1 MIKKKAVAGG
11 IVALAAVLGGGGIFA
26 WTRRTADTETLADNQ
41 KYVYAYVTS
50 IEGNELT
57 YMEVDESV
65 VEAYLAS
72 STEDTENTE
81 KGGDGSG
88 APGGSD
94 GSGAPGDGSGA
105 PGRMSQ
111 GTSGTNDSTEM
122 SDGMT
127 QEENGDMP
135 GDATSDGTGSNGG
148 GAPGGNGGMSGKSVT
163 TLIPVSTVVHT
174 TAGTETTFQ
183 RLAAGDLLKL
193 LILRSRKLQFR
204 EASRRRKKL
213 KSRACCRKKYRIF
226 NGHAGFCFC
235 PDIFQILKIGSC
247 RKLSPCNLG
256 FLHRLREGMPDLS
269 QYIFRHLFF

>member
-1 MIKKKAVAGG
+1 MIRKKVMAGG

-26 WTRRTADTETLADNQ
+26 WTHRTADMETLADNQ

-72 STEDTENTE
+72 STENTENAE
-81 KGGDGSG
+81 KGGDGSGVPGGSDGSGAPGGSDTAGAPEDGSG

-111 GTSGTNDSTEM
+111 GTSGTNDSTVM
-122 SDGMT
+122 SYGMP

-193 LILRSRKLQFR
+193 LIVTSEDGEEVIIEIWMQ
-204 EASRRRKKL
+204 
-213 KSRACCRKKYRIF
+213 
-226 NGHAGFCFC
+226 
-235 PDIFQILKIGSC
+235 
-247 RKLSPCNLG
+247 
-256 FLHRLREGMPDLS
+256 
-269 QYIFRHLFF
+269 

>member
-11 IVALAAVLGGGGIFA
+11 IVALAAVLGGGGIFV
-26 WTRRTADTETLADNQ
+26 WTRRIEDTETLADNQ

-57 YMEVDESV
+57 YVEVDESV

-72 STEDTENTE
+72 STENTENAE

-94 GSGAPGDGSGA
+94 GSGAPGGSDAAGAPGDGLGAPGDGSGAPGDSTEASGDGSGA

-193 LILRSRKLQFR
+193 LIETSEDGEEVIIEIWMQ
-204 EASRRRKKL
+204 
-213 KSRACCRKKYRIF
+213 
-226 NGHAGFCFC
+226 
-235 PDIFQILKIGSC
+235 
-247 RKLSPCNLG
+247 
-256 FLHRLREGMPDLS
+256 
-269 QYIFRHLFF
+269 

>member
-94 GSGAPGDGSGA
+94 GSGAPGGSDTAGAPGDSTEASGDGSGA

-111 GTSGTNDSTEM
+111 GTSGTDANTET
-122 SDGMT
+122 SDGQP

-135 GDATSDGTGSNGG
+135 GDTALDGTEKNGEE
-148 GAPGGNGGMSGKSVT
+148 APGGNGGMSGESVT
-163 TLIPVSTVVHT
+163 TLIPVSTVVNT

-193 LILRSRKLQFR
+193 LIVTSEDGEEVIVEIWMQ
-204 EASRRRKKL
+204 
-213 KSRACCRKKYRIF
+213 
-226 NGHAGFCFC
+226 
-235 PDIFQILKIGSC
+235 
-247 RKLSPCNLG
+247 
-256 FLHRLREGMPDLS
+256 
-269 QYIFRHLFF
+269 

>member
-81 KGGDGSG
+81 KGRDGSG

-111 GTSGTNDSTEM
+111 GTSGTNDSTVM
-122 SDGMT
+122 SYGMP

-193 LILRSRKLQFR
+193 LIETSEDGEEVIIEIWMQ
-204 EASRRRKKL
+204 
-213 KSRACCRKKYRIF
+213 
-226 NGHAGFCFC
+226 
-235 PDIFQILKIGSC
+235 
-247 RKLSPCNLG
+247 
-256 FLHRLREGMPDLS
+256 
-269 QYIFRHLFF
+269 

>member
-135 GDATSDGTGSNGG
+135 GDATSDGTESNGG

-193 LILRSRKLQFR
+193 LIVTSEDGEEVIVEIWMQ
-204 EASRRRKKL
+204 
-213 KSRACCRKKYRIF
+213 
-226 NGHAGFCFC
+226 
-235 PDIFQILKIGSC
+235 
-247 RKLSPCNLG
+247 
-256 FLHRLREGMPDLS
+256 
-269 QYIFRHLFF
+269 

>member
-57 YMEVDESV
+57 YVEVDESV

-72 STEDTENTE
+72 STENTENAE
-81 KGGDGSG
+81 KGGDGSR

-94 GSGAPGDGSGA
+94 GSGAPGGSDAAGASGDGSGA
-105 PGRMSQ
+105 PGGMPRGTSGTDDSTETSDGMSQGISGTDDSTETSYGMSQ
-111 GTSGTNDSTEM
+111 GTSGTNDSTVM
-122 SDGMT
+122 SYGMP

-193 LILRSRKLQFR
+193 LIETSEDGEEVIIEIWMQ
-204 EASRRRKKL
+204 
-213 KSRACCRKKYRIF
+213 
-226 NGHAGFCFC
+226 
-235 PDIFQILKIGSC
+235 
-247 RKLSPCNLG
+247 
-256 FLHRLREGMPDLS
+256 
-269 QYIFRHLFF
+269 

>member
-94 GSGAPGDGSGA
+94 GSGAPGGSDTAGAPGDSTEASGDGTGA

-111 GTSGTNDSTEM
+111 GTSGTNDSTVM
-122 SDGMT
+122 SYGMP

-193 LILRSRKLQFR
+193 LIVTSEDGEEVIVEIWMQ
-204 EASRRRKKL
+204 
-213 KSRACCRKKYRIF
+213 
-226 NGHAGFCFC
+226 
-235 PDIFQILKIGSC
+235 
-247 RKLSPCNLG
+247 
-256 FLHRLREGMPDLS
+256 
-269 QYIFRHLFF
+269 

>member
-1 MIKKKAVAGG
+1 MIRKKVMAGG

-26 WTRRTADTETLADNQ
+26 WTHRTADMETLADNQ

-72 STEDTENTE
+72 STENTENAE
-81 KGGDGSG
+81 KGGDGSGVPGGSDGSGAPGGSDTAGAPEDGSG

-122 SDGMT
+122 SDGMP

-193 LILRSRKLQFR
+193 LIVTSEDGEEVIIEIWMQ
-204 EASRRRKKL
+204 
-213 KSRACCRKKYRIF
+213 
-226 NGHAGFCFC
+226 
-235 PDIFQILKIGSC
+235 
-247 RKLSPCNLG
+247 
-256 FLHRLREGMPDLS
+256 
-269 QYIFRHLFF
+269 

>member
-81 KGGDGSG
+81 KGRDGSG

-122 SDGMT
+122 SDGMP

-135 GDATSDGTGSNGG
+135 GDATSDGTGSNGEE
-148 GAPGGNGGMSGKSVT
+148 APGGNGGMSGESVT

-193 LILRSRKLQFR
+193 LIVTSEDGEEVIIEIWMQ
-204 EASRRRKKL
+204 
-213 KSRACCRKKYRIF
+213 
-226 NGHAGFCFC
+226 
-235 PDIFQILKIGSC
+235 
-247 RKLSPCNLG
+247 
-256 FLHRLREGMPDLS
+256 
-269 QYIFRHLFF
+269 

>member
-26 WTRRTADTETLADNQ
+26 WTRRIEDTETLADNQ

-50 IEGNELT
+50 IKGNELT
-57 YMEVDESV
+57 YVEVDESV

-72 STEDTENTE
+72 STENTENAE
-81 KGGDGSG
+81 KG
-88 APGGSD
+88 
-94 GSGAPGDGSGA
+94 GDGSGA

-163 TLIPVSTVVHT
+163 SLIPVSTVVHT

-193 LILRSRKLQFR
+193 LIETSEDGEEVIIEIWMQ
-204 EASRRRKKL
+204 
-213 KSRACCRKKYRIF
+213 
-226 NGHAGFCFC
+226 
-235 PDIFQILKIGSC
+235 
-247 RKLSPCNLG
+247 
-256 FLHRLREGMPDLS
+256 
-269 QYIFRHLFF
+269 

>member
-81 KGGDGSG
+81 KGRDGSG

-122 SDGMT
+122 SDGMP

-193 LILRSRKLQFR
+193 LIVTSEDGEEVIIEIWMQ
-204 EASRRRKKL
+204 
-213 KSRACCRKKYRIF
+213 
-226 NGHAGFCFC
+226 
-235 PDIFQILKIGSC
+235 
-247 RKLSPCNLG
+247 
-256 FLHRLREGMPDLS
+256 
-269 QYIFRHLFF
+269 

>member
-11 IVALAAVLGGGGIFA
+11 IVALAAVLGGGIFA
-26 WTRRTADTETLADNQ
+26 WTRRIEDTETLADNQ

-57 YMEVDESV
+57 YVEVDESV

-72 STEDTENTE
+72 STENTENAE

-94 GSGAPGDGSGA
+94 GSGAPGGSDAAGASGDGLGA
-105 PGRMSQ
+105 PDGMSQ
-111 GTSGTNDSTEM
+111 GISGTDDSTET
-122 SDGMT
+122 SYGMP

-135 GDATSDGTGSNGG
+135 GDATSDGTGSNGEE
-148 GAPGGNGGMSGKSVT
+148 APGGNGGMSGESVT

-193 LILRSRKLQFR
+193 LIVTSEDGEEVIIEIWMQ
-204 EASRRRKKL
+204 
-213 KSRACCRKKYRIF
+213 
-226 NGHAGFCFC
+226 
-235 PDIFQILKIGSC
+235 
-247 RKLSPCNLG
+247 
-256 FLHRLREGMPDLS
+256 
-269 QYIFRHLFF
+269 

>member
-11 IVALAAVLGGGGIFA
+11 IVALAAVLGGGGIIA

-50 IEGNELT
+50 IKGNELT

-111 GTSGTNDSTEM
+111 GTSGTDAGTET
-122 SDGMT
+122 SDG
-127 QEENGDMP
+127 QPQGENGGMP
-135 GDATSDGTGSNGG
+135 GDTASDGTENNGG
-148 GAPGGNGGMSGKSVT
+148 GAPGGNGGMSGESVT

-193 LILRSRKLQFR
+193 LIETSEDGEEVIIEIWMQ
-204 EASRRRKKL
+204 
-213 KSRACCRKKYRIF
+213 
-226 NGHAGFCFC
+226 
-235 PDIFQILKIGSC
+235 
-247 RKLSPCNLG
+247 
-256 FLHRLREGMPDLS
+256 
-269 QYIFRHLFF
+269 

>member
-1 MIKKKAVAGG
+1 MIRKKVMAGG

-26 WTRRTADTETLADNQ
+26 WTHRTADMETLADNQ

-72 STEDTENTE
+72 STENTENAE
-81 KGGDGSG
+81 KGGDGSGVPGGSDGSGAPGGSDTAGAPEDGSG

-94 GSGAPGDGSGA
+94 GAGAPGDGSGA
-105 PGRMSQ
+105 PGRMPQ
-111 GTSGTNDSTEM
+111 GTSGTDAGTET
-122 SDGMT
+122 SDG
-127 QEENGDMP
+127 QPQGENDGMP
-135 GDATSDGTGSNGG
+135 GDTALDGTEKNGG
-148 GAPGGNGGMSGKSVT
+148 EAPGGNGGMSGESVT

-193 LILRSRKLQFR
+193 LIETSEDGEEVIIEIWMQ
-204 EASRRRKKL
+204 
-213 KSRACCRKKYRIF
+213 
-226 NGHAGFCFC
+226 
-235 PDIFQILKIGSC
+235 
-247 RKLSPCNLG
+247 
-256 FLHRLREGMPDLS
+256 
-269 QYIFRHLFF
+269 

>member
-26 WTRRTADTETLADNQ
+26 WTRRIEDTETLADNQ

-57 YMEVDESV
+57 YVEVDESV

-72 STEDTENTE
+72 STENTENAE

-94 GSGAPGDGSGA
+94 GSGAPGGSDAAGAPGDGLGAPGDGSGAPGDSTEASGDGSGA

-193 LILRSRKLQFR
+193 LIETS
-204 EASRRRKKL
+204 EDGEEV
-213 KSRACCRKKYRIF
+213 I
-226 NGHAGFCFC
+226 
-235 PDIFQILKIGSC
+235 IEI
-247 RKLSPCNLG
+247 
-256 FLHRLREGMPDLS
+256 
-269 QYIFRHLFF
+269 

>member
-57 YMEVDESV
+57 YMGVDESV

-72 STEDTENTE
+72 STENTENAE
-81 KGGDGSG
+81 KGGDGSGVPGGSDGSG

-94 GSGAPGDGSGA
+94 TAGAPGDSTEASGDGSGA

-193 LILRSRKLQFR
+193 LIETSEDGEEVIIEIWMQ
-204 EASRRRKKL
+204 
-213 KSRACCRKKYRIF
+213 
-226 NGHAGFCFC
+226 
-235 PDIFQILKIGSC
+235 
-247 RKLSPCNLG
+247 
-256 FLHRLREGMPDLS
+256 
-269 QYIFRHLFF
+269 

>member
-94 GSGAPGDGSGA
+94 GSGAPGGSDTAGAPGDSTETSGDGSGA

-111 GTSGTNDSTEM
+111 GTSGTDANTET
-122 SDGMT
+122 SDGQP

-135 GDATSDGTGSNGG
+135 GDTALDGTEKNGG
-148 GAPGGNGGMSGKSVT
+148 EAPGGNGGMSGESVT

-193 LILRSRKLQFR
+193 LIETSEDGEEVIVEIWMQ
-204 EASRRRKKL
+204 
-213 KSRACCRKKYRIF
+213 
-226 NGHAGFCFC
+226 
-235 PDIFQILKIGSC
+235 
-247 RKLSPCNLG
+247 
-256 FLHRLREGMPDLS
+256 
-269 QYIFRHLFF
+269 

>member
-88 APGGSD
+88 APGESDGSGAPGGSDTAGAPEDGSGAPGGSD

-127 QEENGDMP
+127 QGTSGTDDSTEMSEVMLQGENGGMP
-135 GDATSDGTGSNGG
+135 GDAALDGTGSNGG
-148 GAPGGNGGMSGKSVT
+148 GAPGGNGGMSGESVT
-163 TLIPVSTVVHT
+163 TLILVSTVVHT

-193 LILRSRKLQFR
+193 LIETSEDGEEVIIEIWMQ
-204 EASRRRKKL
+204 
-213 KSRACCRKKYRIF
+213 
-226 NGHAGFCFC
+226 
-235 PDIFQILKIGSC
+235 
-247 RKLSPCNLG
+247 
-256 FLHRLREGMPDLS
+256 
-269 QYIFRHLFF
+269 

>member
-1 MIKKKAVAGG
+1 MIRKKVMAGG

-26 WTRRTADTETLADNQ
+26 WTHRTADMETLADNQ

-72 STEDTENTE
+72 STEDTENAE
-81 KGGDGSG
+81 KGGDGSGAPGGSDGSGAPGGSDTAGAPEDGSG

-111 GTSGTNDSTEM
+111 GTSGTNDSTVM
-122 SDGMT
+122 SYGMP

-193 LILRSRKLQFR
+193 LIVTSEDGEEVIVEIWMQ
-204 EASRRRKKL
+204 
-213 KSRACCRKKYRIF
+213 
-226 NGHAGFCFC
+226 
-235 PDIFQILKIGSC
+235 
-247 RKLSPCNLG
+247 
-256 FLHRLREGMPDLS
+256 
-269 QYIFRHLFF
+269 

>member
-94 GSGAPGDGSGA
+94 GSGAPGGSDTAGAPGDSTEASGDGSGA

-111 GTSGTNDSTEM
+111 GTSGTDANTET
-122 SDGMT
+122 SDG
-127 QEENGDMP
+127 QPQGENGGMP
-135 GDATSDGTGSNGG
+135 GDTALDGTEKNGEE
-148 GAPGGNGGMSGKSVT
+148 APGGNGGMSGESVT

-193 LILRSRKLQFR
+193 LIETSEDGEEVIIEIWMQ
-204 EASRRRKKL
+204 
-213 KSRACCRKKYRIF
+213 
-226 NGHAGFCFC
+226 
-235 PDIFQILKIGSC
+235 
-247 RKLSPCNLG
+247 
-256 FLHRLREGMPDLS
+256 
-269 QYIFRHLFF
+269 

>member
-1 MIKKKAVAGG
+1 MIRKKVMAGG
-11 IVALAAVLGGGGIFA
+11 IVALAALLGGGGIFA
-26 WTRRTADTETLADNQ
+26 WTHRTADMETLADNQ

-72 STEDTENTE
+72 STENTENAE
-81 KGGDGSG
+81 KGGDGSGVPGGSDGSGAPGGSDTAGAPEDGSG

-111 GTSGTNDSTEM
+111 GTSGTNDSTVM
-122 SDGMT
+122 SYGMP

-193 LILRSRKLQFR
+193 LIVTSEDGEEVIVEIWMQ
-204 EASRRRKKL
+204 
-213 KSRACCRKKYRIF
+213 
-226 NGHAGFCFC
+226 
-235 PDIFQILKIGSC
+235 
-247 RKLSPCNLG
+247 
-256 FLHRLREGMPDLS
+256 
-269 QYIFRHLFF
+269 

>member
-1 MIKKKAVAGG
+1 MIRKKVMAGG

-26 WTRRTADTETLADNQ
+26 WTHRTADMETLADNQ

-72 STEDTENTE
+72 STENTENAE
-81 KGGDGSG
+81 KGGDGSGVPGGSDGSG
-88 APGGSD
+88 APGGSDTAGAPED

-105 PGRMSQ
+105 PGDSTEASGDGSGAPGRMPQ
-111 GTSGTNDSTEM
+111 GTSGTNDSTVM
-122 SDGMT
+122 SDGMP

-148 GAPGGNGGMSGKSVT
+148 GAPGGNGGMSGESVT

-193 LILRSRKLQFR
+193 LIVTSEDGEEVIVEIWMQ
-204 EASRRRKKL
+204 
-213 KSRACCRKKYRIF
+213 
-226 NGHAGFCFC
+226 
-235 PDIFQILKIGSC
+235 
-247 RKLSPCNLG
+247 
-256 FLHRLREGMPDLS
+256 
-269 QYIFRHLFF
+269 

>member
-72 STEDTENTE
+72 STEDTENAE
-81 KGGDGSG
+81 KGGDGSGVPEGSDGSG

-94 GSGAPGDGSGA
+94 TAGAPGDGLGA
-105 PGRMSQ
+105 PGGMPRGTSGTDDSTETSDGMPQ
-111 GTSGTNDSTEM
+111 GTSGTDDSTETSDGMPQGTSGTDDSTEM
-122 SDGMT
+122 SEVMLQG
-127 QEENGDMP
+127 ENGGMP
-135 GDATSDGTGSNGG
+135 GDAALDGTGSNGG
-148 GAPGGNGGMSGKSVT
+148 GAPGGNGGMSGESVT

-193 LILRSRKLQFR
+193 LIETSEDGEEVIIEIWMQ
-204 EASRRRKKL
+204 
-213 KSRACCRKKYRIF
+213 
-226 NGHAGFCFC
+226 
-235 PDIFQILKIGSC
+235 
-247 RKLSPCNLG
+247 
-256 FLHRLREGMPDLS
+256 
-269 QYIFRHLFF
+269 

>member
-26 WTRRTADTETLADNQ
+26 WTRRIEDTETLADNQ

-57 YMEVDESV
+57 YVEVDESV

-122 SDGMT
+122 SDGMP

-193 LILRSRKLQFR
+193 LIVTSEDGEEVIVEIWMQ
-204 EASRRRKKL
+204 
-213 KSRACCRKKYRIF
+213 
-226 NGHAGFCFC
+226 
-235 PDIFQILKIGSC
+235 
-247 RKLSPCNLG
+247 
-256 FLHRLREGMPDLS
+256 
-269 QYIFRHLFF
+269 

>member
-94 GSGAPGDGSGA
+94 GSGAPGGSDTAGASGDSTEASGDGSGA

-111 GTSGTNDSTEM
+111 GTSGTDANTET
-122 SDGMT
+122 SDGQP

-135 GDATSDGTGSNGG
+135 GDTALDGTEKNGEE
-148 GAPGGNGGMSGKSVT
+148 APGGNGGMSGESVT
-163 TLIPVSTVVHT
+163 TLIPVSTVVNT

-193 LILRSRKLQFR
+193 LIETSEDGEEVIIEIWMQ
-204 EASRRRKKL
+204 
-213 KSRACCRKKYRIF
+213 
-226 NGHAGFCFC
+226 
-235 PDIFQILKIGSC
+235 
-247 RKLSPCNLG
+247 
-256 FLHRLREGMPDLS
+256 
-269 QYIFRHLFF
+269 

>member
-94 GSGAPGDGSGA
+94 GSGAPGGSDTAGAPGDSTEASGDGSGA

-111 GTSGTNDSTEM
+111 GTSGTDANTET
-122 SDGMT
+122 SDGQP

-135 GDATSDGTGSNGG
+135 GDTALDGTEKNGEE
-148 GAPGGNGGMSGKSVT
+148 APGGNGGMSGESVT

-193 LILRSRKLQFR
+193 LIETSEDGEEVIIEIWMQ
-204 EASRRRKKL
+204 
-213 KSRACCRKKYRIF
+213 
-226 NGHAGFCFC
+226 
-235 PDIFQILKIGSC
+235 
-247 RKLSPCNLG
+247 
-256 FLHRLREGMPDLS
+256 
-269 QYIFRHLFF
+269 

>member
-26 WTRRTADTETLADNQ
+26 WTRRIEDTETLADNQ

-50 IEGNELT
+50 IVGNELT
-57 YMEVDESV
+57 YVEVDESV

-72 STEDTENTE
+72 STENTENAE

-88 APGGSD
+88 APGGSDGSGAPGGSDAAGASGD

-122 SDGMT
+122 SDGMP

-193 LILRSRKLQFR
+193 LIETSEDGEEVIIEIWMQ
-204 EASRRRKKL
+204 
-213 KSRACCRKKYRIF
+213 
-226 NGHAGFCFC
+226 
-235 PDIFQILKIGSC
+235 
-247 RKLSPCNLG
+247 
-256 FLHRLREGMPDLS
+256 
-269 QYIFRHLFF
+269 

>member
-111 GTSGTNDSTEM
+111 GTSGTDAGTET
-122 SDGMT
+122 SDGQP

-193 LILRSRKLQFR
+193 LIVTSEDGEEVIIEIWMQ
-204 EASRRRKKL
+204 
-213 KSRACCRKKYRIF
+213 
-226 NGHAGFCFC
+226 
-235 PDIFQILKIGSC
+235 
-247 RKLSPCNLG
+247 
-256 FLHRLREGMPDLS
+256 
-269 QYIFRHLFF
+269 

>member
-26 WTRRTADTETLADNQ
+26 WTRRIEDTETLADNQ

-72 STEDTENTE
+72 STEDTENAE
-81 KGGDGSG
+81 KGRDGSGVPEGSDGSG

-105 PGRMSQ
+105 PGDSTETSDGMSQGISGTDDSTETSYGMPQ
-111 GTSGTNDSTEM
+111 GTSGTNDSTVM
-122 SDGMT
+122 SYGMP

-193 LILRSRKLQFR
+193 LIETSEDGEEVSSEIWMQ
-204 EASRRRKKL
+204 
-213 KSRACCRKKYRIF
+213 
-226 NGHAGFCFC
+226 
-235 PDIFQILKIGSC
+235 
-247 RKLSPCNLG
+247 
-256 FLHRLREGMPDLS
+256 
-269 QYIFRHLFF
+269 

>member
-11 IVALAAVLGGGGIFA
+11 IVALAAVLGGGIFA
-26 WTRRTADTETLADNQ
+26 WTRRIEDTETLADNQ

-57 YMEVDESV
+57 YVEVDESV

-72 STEDTENTE
+72 STENTENAE

-94 GSGAPGDGSGA
+94 GSGAPGGSDAAGASGDGLGA
-105 PGRMSQ
+105 PDGMSQ
-111 GTSGTNDSTEM
+111 GISGTDAGTET
-122 SDGMT
+122 SDGQP

-163 TLIPVSTVVHT
+163 TLIPVSMVVHT

-193 LILRSRKLQFR
+193 LIETSEDGEEVIIEIWMQ
-204 EASRRRKKL
+204 
-213 KSRACCRKKYRIF
+213 
-226 NGHAGFCFC
+226 
-235 PDIFQILKIGSC
+235 
-247 RKLSPCNLG
+247 
-256 FLHRLREGMPDLS
+256 
-269 QYIFRHLFF
+269 

>member
-26 WTRRTADTETLADNQ
+26 WTRRIEDTETLADNQ

-57 YMEVDESV
+57 YVEVDESV

-72 STEDTENTE
+72 STENTENAE

-88 APGGSD
+88 APGGMPRGTSGTDDSTETSD
-94 GSGAPGDGSGA
+94 GMSQGISGTDDSTETSYGMP
-105 PGRMSQ
+105 Q

-122 SDGMT
+122 SDGMP

-193 LILRSRKLQFR
+193 LIETSEDGEEVIIEIWMQ
-204 EASRRRKKL
+204 
-213 KSRACCRKKYRIF
+213 
-226 NGHAGFCFC
+226 
-235 PDIFQILKIGSC
+235 
-247 RKLSPCNLG
+247 
-256 FLHRLREGMPDLS
+256 
-269 QYIFRHLFF
+269 

>member
-11 IVALAAVLGGGGIFA
+11 IVALAAVFGGGGIFA
-26 WTRRTADTETLADNQ
+26 WTRRTADPETLADNQ
-41 KYVYAYVTS
+41 KYVYVYVTS

-88 APGGSD
+88 APGESD
-94 GSGAPGDGSGA
+94 GAGAPGDGSGA
-105 PGRMSQ
+105 PGRMPQ
-111 GTSGTNDSTEM
+111 GTSGTDAGTE
-122 SDGMT
+122 
-127 QEENGDMP
+127 
-135 GDATSDGTGSNGG
+135 TSDGQPQGENDGMPGHTALDGTEKNGG
-148 GAPGGNGGMSGKSVT
+148 EAPGGNGGMSGESVT

-193 LILRSRKLQFR
+193 LIETSEDGEEVIIEIWMQ
-204 EASRRRKKL
+204 
-213 KSRACCRKKYRIF
+213 
-226 NGHAGFCFC
+226 
-235 PDIFQILKIGSC
+235 
-247 RKLSPCNLG
+247 
-256 FLHRLREGMPDLS
+256 
-269 QYIFRHLFF
+269 

>member
-11 IVALAAVLGGGGIFA
+11 IVALVAVLGGGGIFA

-193 LILRSRKLQFR
+193 LIVTSEDGEEVIVEIWMQ
-204 EASRRRKKL
+204 
-213 KSRACCRKKYRIF
+213 
-226 NGHAGFCFC
+226 
-235 PDIFQILKIGSC
+235 
-247 RKLSPCNLG
+247 
-256 FLHRLREGMPDLS
+256 
-269 QYIFRHLFF
+269 